1 MAGPVAEPK
10 PTIRENVQE
19 VETGQVRVGG
29 IARRSV
35 VRIGES
41 YTTPTGQTKWWVQN
55 ASDGEGGARFG
66 WGPAIRMHAK
76 TIVARWPDVE
86 E

>member
-1 MAGPVAEPK
+1 MSGPVAEPK

-29 IARRSV
+29 IALREVIRVGAS
-35 VRIGES
+35 R
-41 YTTPTGQTKWWVQN
+41 TTPTGRTKWRIYYRLNLAGMKW
-55 ASDGEGGARFG
+55 DI
-66 WGPAIRMHAK
+66 GPELYGK
-76 TIVARWPDVE
+76 TIAARWPDVE